1 MTSDGV
7 EDVLDRLLDENANF
21 SLDAKGTTNHCPMV
35 LVALAR
41 MGATPERLREH
52 FDLWLQKHAIKE
64 VTPEISVTAENWN
77 TFIGTREAFGSLHLY
92 FSRWVV
98 SDGASPVIEA
108 VLRQVPFAPAT
119 EAFHSIIR
127 IGYGIEAGNASE
139 IAAGL
144 AAYVAANLS
153 VDIDFAG
160 RKEVASIKEGF
171 QLLSERFC
179 NSRWPDGSITG
190 KLRAIAADPVFRD
203 ELRLLPVGPD
213 FLDEMSRAAID
224 LYWQTADFTVLHMVT
239 GAYAARLLLTQ
250 IPTDLA
256 ERFYPSIWV
265 AMAAAYVSVGAPRE
279 ELVAVPDDVLEWNEI
294 LTLALLAEDDHVIK
308 MVYTSH
314 VESLRDHN
322 PLYRAAAA
330 RLVRQ
335 PD

>member
-7 EDVLDRLLDENANF
+7 EDVLDRLLDENVNF
-21 SLDAKGTTNHCPMV
+21 SLDSRGTTNHCPMV

-41 MGATPERLREH
+41 MGATPERLRAH
-52 FDLWLQKHAIKE
+52 FELWLQKYAIKE

-77 TFIGTREAFGSLHLY
+77 TFTGRRDAFGSLHLY

-108 VLRQVPFAPAT
+108 VLTQVPFAPAT

-153 VDIDFAG
+153 VNVDFTG
-160 RKEVASIKEGF
+160 CKEVESVKEGF
-171 QLLSERFC
+171 RLLSERFC

-190 KLRAIAADPVFRD
+190 KLKAIAADPVFRD
-203 ELRLLPVGPD
+203 ELRLPPMGPD

-239 GAYAARLLLTQ
+239 RAYAARLLLKQ
-250 IPTDLA
+250 VPAGLA
-256 ERFYPSIWV
+256 ERFLPSIWV

-279 ELVAVPDDVLEWNEI
+279 ELLAVPDDSPEWDEI
-294 LTLALLAEDDHVIK
+294 LALAILAEDDHVVK

-314 VESLRDHN
+314 IESLRDDN

-335 PD
+335 TD